1 MKILMLHGYAQNS
14 DTFQRKMRRLEERLR
29 TTFPQTEFTWPEGA
43 LRLRVSDIPGHEPP
57 GSPGEQRHSTLN
69 PDLRAWFHLR
79 YVQDPPHG
87 LFESLDLI
95 AGVLER
101 EGPFDGVVA
110 FSQGTVLAAMVAS
123 LLQDGKVRH
132 EAYEEALRNSREASI
147 MPYPQAFKG
156 LQHPPLNFG
165 ILYAGRVGRTSYYD
179 WLYES
184 PPINTPFCQF
194 VGMWDPMVDH
204 DERDAVVAKLSSNE
218 NSVTIVHTGGHFAPT
233 NEDNNDRVVEFI
245 KQCCKSGNKAG
256 RGGTA
261 KSSDGDSE
269 KAHSTGACVSS
280 QTSRRISLA
289 EWKRGLTVFPQPSMT

>member
-29 TTFPQTEFTWPEGA
+29 TTFPNTEFAWPEGA
-43 LRLRVSDIPGHEPP
+43 LRLQVSDITGHD
-57 GSPGEQRHSTLN
+57 GEQQHQNTLS

-110 FSQGTVLAAMVAS
+110 FSQATVLAAMVAS
-123 LLQDGKVRH
+123 MLQEGGVRNG
-132 EAYEEALRNSREASI
+132 AYEQAMRNSSRDAAI
-147 MPYPQAFKG
+147 MPYPQAFKN
-156 LQHPPLNFG
+156 LQHPPLKFG

-184 PPINTPFCQF
+184 PLIDTPFCQF

-204 DERDAVVAKLSSNE
+204 EERDAVVAKLSGNE
-218 NSVTIVHTGGHFAPT
+218 KSVTIVHTGGHFAPT
-233 NEDNNDRVVEFI
+233 DDDNNDRVVEFI
-245 KQCCKSGNKAG
+245 SRCCKSANHTGPGRAVKA
-256 RGGTA
+256 
-261 KSSDGDSE
+261 SDGGSE
-269 KAHSTGACVSS
+269 KGHSTGARVSPRA
-280 QTSRRISLA
+280 SRRPSLA
-289 EWKRGLTVFPQPSMT
+289 EWKRGLTVFPQPMMI